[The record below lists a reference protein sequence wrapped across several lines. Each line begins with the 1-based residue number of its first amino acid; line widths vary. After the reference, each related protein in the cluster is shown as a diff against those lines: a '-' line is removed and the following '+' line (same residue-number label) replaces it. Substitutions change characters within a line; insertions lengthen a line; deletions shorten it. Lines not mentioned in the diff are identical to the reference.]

1 MKRLTVKGF
10 LVSDYLDRYS
20 ESLES
25 LSLWM
30 SEGKIQYKVDVVEG
44 IENAPFAVNK
54 LFTGENKGKL
64 IVKVTDEP

>member
-1 MKRLTVKGF
+1 
-10 LVSDYLDRYS
+10 
-20 ESLES
+20 
-25 LSLWM
+25 M

-44 IENAPFAVNK
+44 IENAPSAVNK